1 MKSLPPDIDVEDTRV
16 SNIAELQQEL
26 RSRSQRDRAY
36 LIVLT
41 GSNVGEM
48 FRIEAGEAVIGRGQG
63 VAVRLLDDGISRKHA
78 RVFQEGDKVVIEDL
92 QSSNGTYVN
101 GDQVTLS
108 ELHDGD
114 KIRLGSTT
122 VLKFSYHDH
131 LDESFQQQM
140 YDAALR
146 DALTRA
152 FNKKYFIDRLD
163 TEIAYARRHKQALSL
178 LMFDVDFFK
187 RVNDTHGHLA
197 GDFVLARLARLAHGT
212 VRTEDVFARY
222 GGEEFG
228 VICRG
233 VGLFNAGI
241 LGERLRT
248 MVAAHGFE
256 YEGKRLPITISV
268 GVAAYP
274 EIDAKTSTELIAAS
288 DEALYEAKRTG
299 RNRVLLK
306 HPTPPA
312 GTPPAG
318 TPPAGMPPAGT

>member
-1 MKSLPPDIDVEDTRV
+1 MKSSPPDGDVEDTRV
-16 SNIAELQQEL
+16 ANIHELQQEL

-48 FRIEAGEAVIGRGQG
+48 FRIESNGEEAVIGRGQG
-63 VAVRLLDDGISRKHA
+63 VAVRLIDDGISRKHA
-78 RVFQEGDKVVIEDL
+78 RVIQVGDKILIEDL
-92 QSSNGTYVN
+92 QSSNGTYLN
-101 GDQVTLS
+101 GDAVQS
-108 ELHDGD
+108 AELHDGD

-178 LMFDVDFFK
+178 IMIDVDFFK
-187 RVNDTHGHLA
+187 RVNDTYGHVA
-197 GDFVLARLARLAHGT
+197 GDYVLAKLSRIAAGA

-233 VGLFNAGI
+233 VALPNAGI
-241 LGERLRT
+241 LAERLRT
-248 MVAAHGFE
+248 LIAAHPFE
-256 YEGKRLPITISV
+256 HDGQRLPVTISA

-274 EIDAKTSTELIAAS
+274 ELDAKISVELIAAA

-306 HPTPPA
+306 HAVLPA
-312 GTPPAG
+312 
-318 TPPAGMPPAGT
+318 

>member
-1 MKSLPPDIDVEDTRV
+1 MKSLPPDGDAEDTRV
-16 SNIAELQQEL
+16 SNLAELQQEL
-26 RSRSQRDRAY
+26 RARSQRDRAY

-48 FRIEAGEAVIGRGQG
+48 FRIESTAEAVIGRGQG
-63 VAVRLLDDGISRKHA
+63 VAVRLLDDGISRRHA
-78 RVFQEGDKVVIEDL
+78 RVYQLGEAVLIEDL

-101 GDQVTLS
+101 GEQVKVA

-152 FNKKYFIDRLD
+152 FNKKYFVDRLD
-163 TEIAYARRHKQALSL
+163 TEIAYARRHRQPVSL
-178 LMFDVDFFK
+178 VMFDVDFFK
-187 RVNDTHGHLA
+187 RVNDTYGHLA
-197 GDFVLARLARLAHGT
+197 GDFVLQRLARIAQGT

-241 LGERLRT
+241 LAERIRT
-248 MVAAHGFE
+248 MVGAHAFDW
-256 YEGKRLPITISV
+256 EGTRLPITISV

-274 EIDAKTSTELIAAS
+274 EVDAKNPAELIAAA

-306 HPTPPA
+306 HPVPPQNP
-312 GTPPAG
+312 GT
-318 TPPAGMPPAGT
+318 

>member
-1 MKSLPPDIDVEDTRV
+1 MKSLPPDGDVEDTRV
-16 SNIAELQQEL
+16 ANIAELQQEL
-26 RSRSQRDRAY
+26 RARSQRDRAY

-48 FRIEAGEAVIGRGQG
+48 FRIESGESVIGRGQG
-63 VAVRLLDDGISRKHA
+63 TAVRLLDDGISRRHA
-78 RVFQEGDKVVIEDL
+78 RVLQEGDRVTIEDL

-101 GDQVTLS
+101 GEQVTTS

-163 TEIAYARRHKQALSL
+163 TEIAYARRHQQPLSL

-197 GDFVLARLARLAHGT
+197 GDFVLQRLARIASGT

-233 VGLFNAGI
+233 VGLLNAGI
-241 LGERLRT
+241 LAERIRT
-248 MVAAHGFE
+248 MVAAHAFE
-256 YEGKRLPITISV
+256 YEGQRLPITISI

-274 EIDAKTSTELIAAS
+274 EIDAKTPTELIAAS

-306 HPTPPA
+306 HPTPR
-312 GTPPAG
+312 T
-318 TPPAGMPPAGT
+318 